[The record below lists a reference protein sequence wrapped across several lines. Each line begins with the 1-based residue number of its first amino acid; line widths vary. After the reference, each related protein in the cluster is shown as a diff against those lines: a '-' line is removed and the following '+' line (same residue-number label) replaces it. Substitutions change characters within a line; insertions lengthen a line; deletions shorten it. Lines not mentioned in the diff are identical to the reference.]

1 MRRRPPMSHYSP
13 AESRYQGDA
22 RSYVSNSGAHHHRG
36 LFPCS
41 KGVQSVS
48 DKDADAKNYKK
59 CCNSLKHGD
68 PEDCSSKQRCWLHSQ
83 NDLLVALTFW
93 ARLVPPSN
101 GLSLRTR

>member
-1 MRRRPPMSHYSP
+1 MCHWSP
-13 AESRYQGDA
+13 GVFRCQRDA
-22 RSYVSNSGAHHHRG
+22 RSCVHDSGGAARHLG
-36 LFPCS
+36 LFPRS